1 LPGTTTPADD
11 SAVPARPTAAATA
24 DATGAA
30 AAAAA
35 AASAAWRHES
45 AHVLATLVRMTG
57 DVDLADDLAQEA
69 MLAALQQWPVEG
81 IPDNP
86 AAWLV
91 SVAKRR
97 AIDHFRRSETRR
109 RLVERLGETQPGV
122 EDADPTDQVDRVE
135 DDVLRLVY
143 LACHPV
149 LPPDARA
156 ALTLRLV
163 CGLTTSEIARAY
175 LVKDPTIGQRI
186 TRAKRLLVEQGV
198 PFELPDRAERAGRL
212 ADVMRVIYLIFNE
225 GYTAT
230 SGDAWMRPDLCLE
243 ALRLARMLAALEP
256 TTAEVHGLVAL
267 LEIQASRTPARVGPD
282 GEPVLLEDQDRTLWD
297 GLLVERGQA
306 ALGRAEALG
315 QPAGPYVVQAAIAA
329 THAQA
334 RRAEDTDWVRIARLY
349 DLLARTAPSPI
360 VEVNRAVAH
369 GRAYGPDAGLAVL
382 VPLERDPVL
391 AASHLL
397 PSVRGDLL
405 ARAGRPAEA
414 AAAFLDAAALTRNE
428 SERRLLRRRAAG
440 LD

>member
-1 LPGTTTPADD
+1 LPGTTTPADGT
-11 SAVPARPTAAATA
+11 PAAADAGARSAAAAA
-24 DATGAA
+24 DTRAA

-35 AASAAWRHES
+35 AAWRHES
-45 AHVLATLVRMTG
+45 AHVLATLVRMTR

-81 IPDNP
+81 IPDKP

-97 AIDHFRRSETRR
+97 AVDHFRRSETRR
-109 RLVERLGETQPGV
+109 RLVERLGEGFDGT
-122 EDADPTDQVDRVE
+122 EDPDPTDQVDRVE

-163 CGLTTSEIARAY
+163 CGLTTTEIARAY
-175 LVKDPTIGQRI
+175 LVKDATIGQRI
-186 TRAKRLLVEQGV
+186 TRAKRLLVEQDV

-256 TTAEVHGLVAL
+256 ATAEVHGLVAL

-282 GEPVLLEDQDRTLWD
+282 GEPVLLEDQDRALWD
-297 GLLVERGQA
+297 GLLVERGLA
-306 ALGRAEALG
+306 ALSRAEALG
-315 QPAGPYVVQAAIAA
+315 PPAGPYVVQAAIAA

-334 RRAEDTDWVRIARLY
+334 HRAGDTDWVRIARLY

-405 ARAGRPAEA
+405 ERAGRPAEA

-428 SERRLLRRRAAG
+428 SERRLLRRRAAALG
-440 LD
+440 